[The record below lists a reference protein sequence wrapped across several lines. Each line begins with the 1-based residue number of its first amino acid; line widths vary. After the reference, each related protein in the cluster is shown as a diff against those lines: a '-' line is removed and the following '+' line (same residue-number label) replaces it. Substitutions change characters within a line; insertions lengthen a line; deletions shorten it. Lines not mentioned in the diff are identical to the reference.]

1 MNMLPTISR
10 LFTGILF
17 PAALN
22 DIMSG
27 EEVFYMNIALLG
39 ATGRVGQAFIK
50 EAQKHGHMEIFALVR
65 SAGTVLPIPEKHI
78 ITGNARRRE
87 DVSRLISEADTV
99 VSCLGT
105 DGDDTLSAAMTHI
118 IDGMKRHRVQRL
130 ITIGTAGILQSRLM
144 PDQYRFE
151 SAESKRKSTRAAK
164 EHARVY
170 EMLLAED
177 LDWTIICP
185 TYLPDGDAA
194 GVYRFEQ
201 DRLPED
207 GAEITVG
214 DTAHFLYR
222 ELISPQFVRKRVG
235 LAY

>member
-1 MNMLPTISR
+1 MK
-10 LFTGILF
+10 
-17 PAALN
+17 
-22 DIMSG
+22 
-27 EEVFYMNIALLG
+27 IALLG

-50 EAQKHGHMEIFALVR
+50 EAQKHGHIEIFALVR
-65 SAGTVLPIPEKHI
+65 SAGTALPIHEKHI

-87 DVSRLISEADTV
+87 DIGRLISKADTV

-105 DGDDTLSAAMTHI
+105 DGDDTLSAAMIYI
-118 IDGMKRHRVQRL
+118 IDSMKQHHVQRL

-144 PDQYRFE
+144 PDKYRFE
-151 SAESKRKSTRAAK
+151 SSESKRKSTRAAK

-177 LDWTIICP
+177 IDWTIICP
-185 TYLPDGDAA
+185 TYLPDGEAA

-201 DRLPED
+201 DQLPE
-207 GAEITVG
+207 GGTEITVG

-222 ELISPQFVRKRVG
+222 ELMNPQFVRKRVG

>member
-1 MNMLPTISR
+1 MNMLPTISP

-22 DIMSG
+22 DIMGG
-27 EEVFYMNIALLG
+27 EEVFYMKIALLG

-50 EAQKHGHMEIFALVR
+50 EAQKHGHSEIFALVR
-65 SAGTVLPIPEKHI
+65 SAETALPIPEKHI
-78 ITGNARRRE
+78 ITGNARQQE
-87 DVSRLISEADTV
+87 DVDRLISKADTV

-105 DGDDTLSAAMTHI
+105 DGDDTLSAAVIHI
-118 IDGMKRHRVQRL
+118 IDSMKRHHVHRL
-130 ITIGTAGILQSRLM
+130 ITIGTAGILQSRFM
-144 PDQYRFE
+144 PDKYRFE
-151 SAESKRKSTRAAK
+151 SPESKRKSARAAK

-170 EMLLAED
+170 EMLLGED
-177 LDWTIICP
+177 VDWTIICP
-185 TYLPDGDAA
+185 AYLPDGDAS

-201 DRLPED
+201 DILPE
-207 GAEITVG
+207 GGSRITVG

-222 ELISPQFVRKRVG
+222 ELMNPQFVRKRVG

>member
-10 LFTGILF
+10 LSTGILF

-65 SAGTVLPIPEKHI
+65 SAGTVLPIPEKQI

-87 DVSRLISEADTV
+87 DVSRLISKADTV

-118 IDGMKRHRVQRL
+118 IDSMKRHHVQLL

-194 GVYRFEQ
+194 EFTGSNRIAFLKTALKSPSET
-201 DRLPED
+201 RR
-207 GAEITVG
+207 IFCTV
-214 DTAHFLYR
+214 
-222 ELISPQFVRKRVG
+222 S
-235 LAY
+235 